1 LSAPVIQRIFSFF
14 FLLIVGPAIA
24 AESTWDSIH
33 QRKSLRI
40 GVVQAPPWFL
50 KDPTTG
56 KWSGFGYSVGKA
68 MQYLNKVGL
77 GEIFENGT
85 PEEILVSPKKRRTKE
100 SLSGHDQFQ
109 IPSRH
114 MT

>member
-1 LSAPVIQRIFSFF
+1 ME
-14 FLLIVGPAIA
+14 GPRTVLKIPREEA
-24 AESTWDSIH
+24 
-33 QRKSLRI
+33 RK
-40 GVVQAPPWFL
+40 
-50 KDPTTG
+50 
-56 KWSGFGYSVGKA
+56 KA
-68 MQYLNKVGL
+68 MQYLKKVGL